1 MTLLPNAAGLI
12 ENALVVD
19 EKENPDGLC
28 RMALT
33 HRP

>member
-1 MTLLPNAAGLI
+1 MTLLPNAADLI

-19 EKENPDGLC
+19 EEEVPDGLC